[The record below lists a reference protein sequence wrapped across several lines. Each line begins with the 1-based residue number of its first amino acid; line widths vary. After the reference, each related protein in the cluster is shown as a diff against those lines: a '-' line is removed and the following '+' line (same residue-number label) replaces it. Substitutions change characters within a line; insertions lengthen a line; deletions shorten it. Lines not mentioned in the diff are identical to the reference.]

1 MTDALL
7 TLRSVSRRYGSTQAV
22 DGVSLEVAQGEFV
35 SLLGPSGCGKTTLLR
50 LIAGFSEPD
59 AGDILIGGRQ
69 MKGVP
74 PAKRNLGLV
83 FQNYSLWP
91 HMTVADN
98 VAFGLDCRG
107 MRRAERRAR
116 VAECLALVQLDA
128 MAGRYPREL
137 SGGQQQRVALA
148 RALAYRPTLLL
159 LDEPLSAL
167 DRKLRE
173 DLQGELRRL
182 QRELGVTTILVTHDQ
197 DEAIALSN
205 RIAVMNA
212 GRIEHVGHP
221 QQIYTRPATAFVAEF
236 VGRASLL
243 EGHIASEGAGAVF
256 VGGDGLKL
264 RLPEAPQGCG
274 SARLL
279 LRPEMISVARATDGD
294 PRAVKVEEI
303 VFAGAAHDVVLRLPG
318 GAQVVASISDP
329 ATIAW
334 MVPGCAVTISV
345 QGSPICFYR

>member
-7 TLRSVSRRYGSTQAV
+7 SIRSVARRFGDTRAV
-22 DGVSLEVAQGEFV
+22 DGVSLDVAQGEFV

-50 LIAGFSEPD
+50 LIAGFVEPD
-59 AGDILIGGRQ
+59 EGEIRIGNRP

-74 PAKRNLGLV
+74 PSKRNLGLV

-107 MRRAERRAR
+107 VDRTERRAR
-116 VAECLALVQLDA
+116 VAESLAMVQLDS

-182 QRELGVTTILVTHDQ
+182 QRDLGVTTILVTHDQ

-212 GRIEHVGHP
+212 GCIEHVGMP
-221 QQIYTRPATAFVAEF
+221 EDVYSRPATAFVAEF
-236 VGRASLL
+236 VGRASLID
-243 EGHIASEGAGAVF
+243 GQVTRRSDSTFF
-256 VGGDGLKL
+256 VVGDDLTL
-264 RLPEAPQGCG
+264 RLPQVKRSLGP
-274 SARLL
+274 ARLL
-279 LRPEMISVARATDGD
+279 LRPEMISVAPLRDGD
-294 PRAVKVEEI
+294 SCSMKVEEI
-303 VFAGAAHDVVLRLPG
+303 VFAGAGHDAVLRMHG
-318 GAQVVASISDP
+318 GARVVARISDP
-329 ATIAW
+329 ASLAW
-334 MVPGCAVTISV
+334 MVPGSDVTISL
-345 QGSPICFYR
+345 QGTPTFFDI